1 MSQHAIEN
9 PLFQRIYTL
18 KKGGVKYKI
27 FFNQIKEVP
36 CFNCEKQ

>member
-27 FFNQIKEVP
+27 FFNKRENLV
-36 CFNCEKQ
+36 NKN